1 MKTSSISSLGRLAAR
16 RPLALAM
23 GLVAFAG
30 AGAALLGQERADARP
45 GVVPLAP
52 AALTVAVTTPQ
63 LVTLPR
69 SLAAQGS
76 VSARDELVIGADA
89 NGVRLTTLLADT
101 GDTVRRGQLL
111 ARGDDAQLR
120 AQLAQQHALVRQA
133 EVELAQAEANLER
146 ADRVQDSGIYSV
158 EAVQTRR
165 TAAQA
170 AAAKLALAQA
180 QRAELEVRLAHT
192 TVHAPADGVIARRS
206 ASVGMVMQ
214 PGVELFRLIRDDEL
228 EWLAELP
235 DHALLRI
242 QAGAVARIRLDDGR
256 ELEGRVRKV
265 APTIDPRTRNGLV
278 HVALP
283 AGSPLRAGG
292 HARGE
297 IVVAESPMLAL
308 PEGVVQVRDGQP
320 FVFAVGADG
329 VAQRTR
335 IETGS
340 RQRGLVEVTA
350 GLAAEARVVATGA
363 GFVKDG
369 ERVRVEAPAASAAAT
384 PTNSGGASS

>member
-45 GVVPLAP
+45 GAVPLAP

-214 PGVELFRLIRDDEL
+214 PGVELFRLIRDEEL

-308 PEGVVQVRDGQP
+308 PEGVVQVRDGLP
-320 FVFAVGADG
+320 FVFTVGADG
-329 VAQRTR
+329 VAQHTR

-350 GLAAEARVVATGA
+350 GLARGARVVATGA

-369 ERVRVEAPAASAAAT
+369 ERVRVETTPAASAAT
-384 PTNSGGASS
+384 TTSGGASS

>member
-1 MKTSSISSLGRLAAR
+1 
-16 RPLALAM
+16 
-23 GLVAFAG
+23 
-30 AGAALLGQERADARP
+30 
-45 GVVPLAP
+45 
-52 AALTVAVTTPQ
+52 
-63 LVTLPR
+63 
-69 SLAAQGS
+69 
-76 VSARDELVIGADA
+76 VIGADA

-146 ADRVQDSGIYSV
+146 AERVQDSGIYSV

-283 AGSPLRAGG
+283 AGSPRRAGG
-292 HARGE
+292 PARGE
-297 IVVAESPMLAL
+297 IVVAQAPMLAL

-320 FVFAVGADG
+320 FVFTVGADG

-369 ERVRVEAPAASAAAT
+369 ERVRVETPAASAAT
-384 PTNSGGASS
+384 TTTSGGASS

>member
-1 MKTSSISSLGRLAAR
+1 MKTSSVSSLGRLAAR

-45 GVVPLAP
+45 GAVPLAP

-63 LVTLPR
+63 MVTLPR

-146 ADRVQDSGIYSV
+146 AERVQDSGIYSV

-297 IVVAESPMLAL
+297 IVVAQSPMLAL

-320 FVFAVGADG
+320 FVFTVGADG

-369 ERVRVEAPAASAAAT
+369 ERVRVETPAASAAT
-384 PTNSGGASS
+384 TTTSGGASS